1 MPEDIHHIPQS
12 QSSIHLR
19 VISASVQNKEMLR
32 DTEDDIAAALHTD
45 LNLQKNIIVVI
56 IIIIQILPDFG
67 VFHYICR

>member
-12 QSSIHLR
+12 QSSIHLW

-45 LNLQKNIIVVI
+45 LNLQKNIVVI